1 MSDLSINTNPDSEIF
16 QNKYEYPTWYN
27 KKKFIFYNKML
38 ARLSKLS
45 YIHTRSSQYYDKM
58 NYYIFGPSISLTA
71 ISGIA
76 SFLST
81 SQFIDSD
88 TQNAFGVAVGVIA
101 SISSVMQSIAGACQF
116 SAKKEGHRSAAE
128 QYNNL
133 IVKTKFEIEMPNEEN
148 FADDLEKMI
157 LDIQGKCNFFPP
169 QFIVNEY
176 DAKNLKNQTK
186 QVPKSISDTQRNKPE
201 KRFSSKKNYNTF
213 HEGVDI
219 NSFSLGSTH
228 ESVESTQQVM
238 NNNQQ
243 AVTSS
248 QQAVTSSQQ
257 AVTSSQQ
264 AIHSSQQAVV
274 NNTHPD
280 HLTLSINSVEED
292 TSAFDDASETV
303 DLETDPTAILPSINN
318 DSNV

>member
-16 QNKYEYPTWYN
+16 LNKYEYPCWYN

-81 SQFIDSD
+81 SQFINSN
-88 TQNAFGVAVGVIA
+88 TQNAFGIAVGVIA
-101 SISSVMQSIAGACQF
+101 SISSVMQSIAGSCQF

-133 IVKTKFEIEMPNEEN
+133 IIKTKFEIEMPNEEN
-148 FADDLEKMI
+148 FADELEKMI

-169 QFIVNEY
+169 QFIVDEY
-176 DAKNLKNQTK
+176 NSKHMKNQNK
-186 QVPKSISDTQRNKPE
+186 QIQNNINNTNKDISK
-201 KRFSSKKNYNTF
+201 KRFSKKNYDTF
-213 HEGVDI
+213 NQGI
-219 NSFSLGSTH
+219 SIKNFTLGSTH
-228 ESVESTQQVM
+228 EAINSSTHEAINSSTHENDENVKLNINSIEYD
-238 NNNQQ
+238 NNFDNDDLEIDP
-243 AVTSS
+243 TSITGS
-248 QQAVTSSQQ
+248 QQLQS
-257 AVTSSQQ
+257 
-264 AIHSSQQAVV
+264 
-274 NNTHPD
+274 
-280 HLTLSINSVEED
+280 
-292 TSAFDDASETV
+292 
-303 DLETDPTAILPSINN
+303 NN
-318 DSNV
+318 DSIV